1 MNVTHFTW
9 NFALLKNS
17 GKIKGEIKAAAQALN
32 IKHYTLLKLTGMR
45 FVGHRRNAYTC
56 LLNLWPAIIM
66 AYKNVCADK
75 NTKPYTKTKVT
86 GYLAKLRS
94 YLFLCLVCSYLDTI
108 EIVTPISKVSESE
121 ALMPNEV
128 KPLLSETVTNIDDCL
143 EGEYNNEML
152 VTWHHSV

>member
-1 MNVTHFTW
+1 M
-9 NFALLKNS
+9 ARY
-17 GKIKGEIKAAAQALN
+17 
-32 IKHYTLLKLTGMR
+32 HYG
-45 FVGHRRNAYTC
+45 Y
-56 LLNLWPAIIM
+56 
-66 AYKNVCADK
+66 VCADK
-75 NTKPYTKTKVT
+75 NTKPDTKTKVT

-152 VTWHHSV
+152 VTWHHSI